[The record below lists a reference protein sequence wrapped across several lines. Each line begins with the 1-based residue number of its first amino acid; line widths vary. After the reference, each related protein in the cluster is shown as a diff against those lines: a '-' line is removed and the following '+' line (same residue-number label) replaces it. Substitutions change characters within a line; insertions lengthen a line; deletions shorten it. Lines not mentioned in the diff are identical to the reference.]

1 MQKIFNEFHIS
12 FVIKWQEARNSLP
25 LQCVSQFFFSF
36 VRHASKHFQKASYW
50 RHGQPASTTQ
60 SFNLFLNLFEQPII
74 RAKHALCHMQEIN
87 VKQETGAG
95 NIDSIQDRFYIF
107 DYSYSTVLINFSST
121 QLQLRS
127 KLCYPMGRQEEE
139 ETPSNG

>member
-1 MQKIFNEFHIS
+1 MYTGWMGANQT
-12 FVIKWQEARNSLP
+12 FV
-25 LQCVSQFFFSF
+25 FFSF

-107 DYSYSTVLINFSST
+107 DYQYSTVLINSSLT
-121 QLQLRS
+121 QLQQSAEL
-127 KLCYPMGRQEEE
+127 LCCWCPPQLTKRLMQENKDNCKVINRIRLGL
-139 ETPSNG
+139 SYH